1 MYEAESPAVDP
12 ADRTSREPERP
23 ASLSERLA
31 ASLLDLITQ
40 DGLRRGDPL
49 PTVKELAARFSVT
62 PPTMREAL
70 RRLQATDAVELR
82 HGSGVYVGGGV
93 HRTLMPNPNST
104 VADHAVLALQLVEAR
119 LVIEPG
125 IAALAARHRDEAGLE
140 RLKLALETAN
150 RPPDDPRP
158 HLNFHREL
166 AMASGNRMLYEV
178 VDSLLVVRNR
188 EQRILRRMI
197 ADRRRD
203 YDEHRAILAAV
214 RARDAVAAETLTR
227 DHLRQLRYTVAPS

>member
-1 MYEAESPAVDP
+1 MREAETPAGGSGAALD
-12 ADRTSREPERP
+12 RP

-31 ASLLDLITQ
+31 AGLLDLITR

-49 PTVKELAARFSVT
+49 PSVKELAARFSVT

-82 HGSGVYVGGGV
+82 HGSGVYVGEGV
-93 HRTLMPNPNST
+93 HRTLMPNPNS
-104 VADHAVLALQLVEAR
+104 AVTDYAALALELVEAR

-125 IAALAARHRDEAGLE
+125 IAALAAEHRHEAALE
-140 RLKLALETAN
+140 RLELALETAT
-150 RPPDDPRP
+150 RAPDDPRP

-188 EQRILRRMI
+188 EQRTLRRMI

-214 RARDAVAAETLTR
+214 RAGDAAAAESLTR
-227 DHLRQLRYTVAPS
+227 DHLRQLRYTVAPN